1 MNYNPDVAHIVTEV
15 IQLELEVTTAV
26 LAGYKPSDDDKFVEH
41 RKRLKELRSI
51 LKLNK

>member
-26 LAGYKPSDDDKFVEH
+26 LNGHRPSGDDKFVHH
-41 RKRLKELRSI
+41 RERLKELRNI
-51 LKLNK
+51 LNLNK